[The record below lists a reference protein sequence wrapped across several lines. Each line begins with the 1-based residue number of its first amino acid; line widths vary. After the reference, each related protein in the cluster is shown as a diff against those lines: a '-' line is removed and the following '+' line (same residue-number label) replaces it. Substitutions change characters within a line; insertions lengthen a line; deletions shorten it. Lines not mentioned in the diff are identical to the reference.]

1 MATLDSFVMGYI
13 LKQNRNA
20 KSPVVGR
27 WFASV
32 DRLGNITT
40 RGLAEYL
47 VSLGVTLDRSDVEKV
62 LIKMA
67 QAIPGIVAQGY
78 GVKIGGLGIFY
89 PTIANHKGGAESVED
104 FNVQAN
110 IAGVRFRFKPDS
122 SDLDNLTSKAFGKKV
137 RFGNGYWQSTSGK
150 NAPKYPLRS
159 TGPDGS
165 DDGE

>member
-47 VSLGVTLDRSDVEKV
+47 VSLGVTLDRSDVD
-62 LIKMA
+62 
-67 QAIPGIVAQGY
+67 IVY
-78 GVKIGGLGIFY
+78 
-89 PTIANHKGGAESVED
+89 NESNSCVIIT
-104 FNVQAN
+104 V
-110 IAGVRFRFKPDS
+110 IS
-122 SDLDNLTSKAFGKKV
+122 LDRIVVPYFA
-137 RFGNGYWQSTSGK
+137 
-150 NAPKYPLRS
+150 
-159 TGPDGS
+159 
-165 DDGE
+165 